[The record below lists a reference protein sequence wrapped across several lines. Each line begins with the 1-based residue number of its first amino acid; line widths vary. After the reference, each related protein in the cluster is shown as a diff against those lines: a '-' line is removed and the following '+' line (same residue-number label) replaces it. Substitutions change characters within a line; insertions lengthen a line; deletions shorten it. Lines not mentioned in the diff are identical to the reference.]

1 MQCALYDAG
10 RCRSCQWITQP
21 IPEQLSAKTAD
32 LKNLLADFPVEE
44 WCAPVSGPEQGFRN
58 KAKMVVS
65 GSVEKP
71 LLGMLHRD
79 GTPEDLCDCP
89 LYPASFAPVFAA
101 LKPFIARA
109 GLTPYNVA
117 RKRGELKYILLTES
131 QSDGGM
137 MLRFVLRSET
147 KLAQLRKALPWL
159 QEQLPQLKVITVNI
173 QPVHMAIME
182 GETEIY
188 LTEQQALAERFNDVP
203 LWIRPQ
209 SFFQTNPAVASQL
222 YATARDWVRQL
233 PVKHMWDLFCGVGGF
248 GLHCATPDMQ
258 LTGIEIAS
266 EAIACAKQS
275 AAELGLT
282 RLQFQALDSTQFAT
296 AQGEVPELVLVNPP
310 RRGIGK
316 PLCDY
321 LSGFGLHCATP
332 DMQLTGIEIASE
344 AIACA
349 KQSAAELGLTRLQ
362 FQALDSTQFATAQ
375 GEVPELVLVN
385 PPRRGI
391 GKPLCDYLSTM
402 APRFII
408 YSSCNAQTM
417 AKDIRELPGY
427 RIERVQLFDMFPHTA
442 HYEVMT
448 LLVKQ

>member
-1 MQCALYDAG
+1 MQCALYDAD

-21 IPEQLSAKTAD
+21 VGDQLRAKMAD
-32 LKNLLADFPVEE
+32 LQTLLADYSVRE
-44 WCAPVSGPEQGFRN
+44 WCAPVVGPESAFRN

-117 RKRGELKYILLTES
+117 RKRGELKYVLLTES
-131 QSDGGM
+131 QFDGGM
-137 MLRFVLRSET
+137 MLRFVLRSEA
-147 KLAQLRKALPWL
+147 KLSQLRAALPWL
-159 QEQLPQLKVITVNI
+159 QAQLPQLKVITVNI

-182 GETEIY
+182 GETEIF

-209 SFFQTNPAVASQL
+209 SFFQTNPVVAERL
-222 YATARDWVRQL
+222 YGTARDWVRQL
-233 PVKHMWDLFCGVGGF
+233 SVNHMWDLFCGVGGF
-248 GLHCATPDMQ
+248 GLHCATSQMK
-258 LTGIEIAS
+258 LTGIEIAP

-275 AAELGLT
+275 AQTLGLQN
-282 RLQFQALDSTQFAT
+282 LHFQALDSTQFAT
-296 AQGEVPELVLVNPP
+296 AQEDVPDLVLVNPP

-321 LSGFGLHCATP
+321 LS
-332 DMQLTGIEIASE
+332 
-344 AIACA
+344 
-349 KQSAAELGLTRLQ
+349 
-362 FQALDSTQFATAQ
+362 
-375 GEVPELVLVN
+375 N
-385 PPRRGI
+385 
-391 GKPLCDYLSTM
+391 M
-402 APRFII
+402 APPFII
-408 YSSCNAQTM
+408 YSSCNAQSM
-417 AKDIRELPGY
+417 AKDIGELPGY

-442 HYEVMT
+442 HYEVLT
-448 LLVKQ
+448 LLSRQ